1 MVLVP
6 FRHTAPPSAGRP
18 SGMRSDRHE
27 SRPMTSESSRLV
39 AEQHPGSALPTA
51 PVPTGSTP
59 ADSGASTTAALRA
72 LSARVRSARLDRRPA
87 GQPPTEPSR
96 PGPAAAHRVS
106 AVISGVDRT
115 PTDPAS
121 SGAGSATT
129 LLPPTRPGEW
139 RRRSLLRLVGASA
152 LGLPA
157 VAMLAACAED
167 DTVHAPDPLAAQE
180 VLARADAAAAQA
192 AIALAPQSQ
201 AALTTIATERGA
213 HADALR
219 TEIDR
224 VIGVY
229 GDGTTPV
236 HRTGEVMVPG
246 PDGRSVPAS
255 AAATPTQPLTLAR
268 LRDQLVRSQQSAA
281 TAARTQT
288 GYRAGLL
295 ASISAACATQA
306 GVLLT

>member
-1 MVLVP
+1 MP
-6 FRHTAPPSAGRP
+6 HRHTVPPRAGRP

-27 SRPMTSESSRLV
+27 P
-39 AEQHPGSALPTA
+39 QHLRVEPATA
-51 PVPTGSTP
+51 HLAGSTP
-59 ADSGASTTAALRA
+59 APTGATPSH
-72 LSARVRSARLDRRPA
+72 LSAIVPHPTPVQQLSSSAPAPADTRS
-87 GQPPTEPSR
+87 T
-96 PGPAAAHRVS
+96 
-106 AVISGVDRT
+106 
-115 PTDPAS
+115 
-121 SGAGSATT
+121 
-129 LLPPTRPGEW
+129 W
-139 RRRSLLRLVGASA
+139 RRRTLLRLVGASA
-152 LGLPA
+152 ISIPA
-157 VAMLAACAED
+157 VATLAACAED

-180 VLARADAAAAQA
+180 VLARADAAAATA
-192 AIALAPQSQ
+192 AIALAPQSN
-201 AALTTIATERGA
+201 AALSTIATERTA

-236 HRTGEVMVPG
+236 HRTGSLTVPG
-246 PDGRSVPAS
+246 PDGSPVPAS
-255 AAATPTQPLTLAR
+255 EVETAAAQPATVAQ

-281 TAARTQT
+281 TLARTES

>member
-1 MVLVP
+1 MP

-27 SRPMTSESSRLV
+27 SRPMTSESSCLV

-51 PVPTGSTP
+51 PATTGSTAGP
-59 ADSGASTTAALRA
+59 ADSGATTAVALRPSSVPA
-72 LSARVRSARLDRRPA
+72 RSALVGRRPA
-87 GQPPTEPSR
+87 GQPPTEPSG
-96 PGPAAAHRVS
+96 PGHAAAHRVS
-106 AVISGVDRT
+106 AASTGIDGT
-115 PTDPAS
+115 PTDPAAS
-121 SGAGSATT
+121 SATT
-129 LLPPTRPGEW
+129 LTPPTRPGEW
-139 RRRSLLRLVGASA
+139 RRRSLLRIVGASA
-152 LGLPA
+152 LGVPA
-157 VAMLAACAED
+157 VAVLAACAED
-167 DTVHAPDPLAAQE
+167 DTVHAPDPLAAQA

-201 AALTTIATERGA
+201 AVLTTIATERGA

-255 AAATPTQPLTLAR
+255 VAATPTQPLTLAQ

-281 TAARTQT
+281 TAARTQS

>member
-1 MVLVP
+1 MP

-39 AEQHPGSALPTA
+39 AEQHPGPTPPPAPPTSASTVPAHRDSAAAAAATA
-51 PVPTGSTP
+51 TADRPSTP
-59 ADSGASTTAALRA
+59 RRTADPSTGRHGAQRDPAVTAGPPPAALH
-72 LSARVRSARLDRRPA
+72 
-87 GQPPTEPSR
+87 R
-96 PGPAAAHRVS
+96 PGVWHRR
-106 AVISGVDRT
+106 AILRT
-115 PTDPAS
+115 
-121 SGAGSATT
+121 
-129 LLPPTRPGEW
+129 
-139 RRRSLLRLVGASA
+139 
-152 LGLPA
+152 LGGGA
-157 VAMLAACAED
+157 VAIPALAVLTACAED

-201 AALTTIATERGA
+201 AALSTIAAERGA

-236 HRTGEVMVPG
+236 HRTGEVLVPG

-255 AAATPTQPLTLAR
+255 VAATPTQPLTLAQ

-281 TAARTQT
+281 TAARTQS

>member
-1 MVLVP
+1 MVDVP

-39 AEQHPGSALPTA
+39 AEQHPGPTPSPAPPTSASSVPAHQDSAAVATSATHRPSAPRRTA
-51 PVPTGSTP
+51 DPSTGRHGAQRDPAVTAGPTP
-59 ADSGASTTAALRA
+59 AAFH
-72 LSARVRSARLDRRPA
+72 
-87 GQPPTEPSR
+87 R
-96 PGPAAAHRVS
+96 PGVWHRR
-106 AVISGVDRT
+106 AILRT
-115 PTDPAS
+115 
-121 SGAGSATT
+121 
-129 LLPPTRPGEW
+129 
-139 RRRSLLRLVGASA
+139 
-152 LGLPA
+152 LGGGA
-157 VAMLAACAED
+157 VAIPALAVLTACAED

-201 AALTTIATERGA
+201 AALSIIAAERGA

-236 HRTGEVMVPG
+236 HRTGEVLVPG

-255 AAATPTQPLTLAR
+255 VAATPTQPLTLAQ

-281 TAARTQT
+281 TAARTQS

>member
-1 MVLVP
+1 
-6 FRHTAPPSAGRP
+6 
-18 SGMRSDRHE
+18 
-27 SRPMTSESSRLV
+27 MTSESSRLV
-39 AEQHPGSALPTA
+39 AEQHPGPTPPPAPPTSASTVPAHRDSAAAAVSTHAAYRRTA
-51 PVPTGSTP
+51 PHPTTGSTTDRRAVGRVP
-59 ADSGASTTAALRA
+59 AETAHHDAALAPRPPI
-72 LSARVRSARLDRRPA
+72 RPA
-87 GQPPTEPSR
+87 VWPR
-96 PGPAAAHRVS
+96 RAMLRVL
-106 AVISGVDRT
+106 G
-115 PTDPAS
+115 
-121 SGAGSATT
+121 GSAATI
-129 LLPPTRPGEW
+129 P
-139 RRRSLLRLVGASA
+139 A
-152 LGLPA
+152 LA
-157 VAMLAACAED
+157 VLTACAED

-236 HRTGEVMVPG
+236 HRTGEVLVPG

-255 AAATPTQPLTLAR
+255 VAATPTQPLTLAQ

-281 TAARTQT
+281 TAARTQS

>member
-1 MVLVP
+1 MVFVP

-27 SRPMTSESSRLV
+27 SRPMTVESSRLV
-39 AEQHPGSALPTA
+39 ATQAGSTFLSALPTA
-51 PVPTGSTP
+51 VPI
-59 ADSGASTTAALRA
+59 AARQGWG
-72 LSARVRSARLDRRPA
+72 RR
-87 GQPPTEPSR
+87 T
-96 PGPAAAHRVS
+96 
-106 AVISGVDRT
+106 I
-115 PTDPAS
+115 
-121 SGAGSATT
+121 
-129 LLPPTRPGEW
+129 
-139 RRRSLLRLVGASA
+139 LRLVGAGA
-152 LGLPA
+152 VGLPA
-157 VAMLAACAED
+157 LSVLTACAED

-180 VLARADAAAAQA
+180 ILARADAAAAQA
-192 AIALAPQSQ
+192 AIALAPRFQ

-236 HRTGEVMVPG
+236 HRTGEITVPG
-246 PDGRSVPAS
+246 PDGQPVPAS
-255 AAATPTQPLTLAR
+255 AVQTATQPLTIAQ
-268 LRDQLVRSQQSAA
+268 LRDQLARSQQSAA
-281 TAARTQT
+281 ALARTES

-295 ASISAACATQA
+295 ASISAACATEA